1 MSLSSDSI
9 KLTGDA
15 AYPYMEPPL
24 PIITFSNYDATVIT
38 INDSLDGGLIC
49 NSDIQLSGNLTDNSA
64 SNNACIYFNN
74 TMTNISGVLNCSTNG
89 LITSSMCG
97 ANLTNIPSVQFNNDS
112 VNVSGTYV
120 NISGVLNCSTNG
132 LITSSMCGANLTNIP
147 SIEFNNDSVNV
158 SGTYMNVS
166 SAMKLSY
173 SSIDS
178 NGLPVSDVP
187 VLEGD
192 FTWAV
197 SGAVYCYNT
206 TVDNKTLHTLAIV

>member
-112 VNVSGTYV
+112 VNVSGTY
-120 NISGVLNCSTNG
+120 
-132 LITSSMCGANLTNIP
+132 
-147 SIEFNNDSVNV
+147 
-158 SGTYMNVS
+158 MNVS
-166 SAMKLSY
+166 SAMKLTY

-178 NGLPVSDVP
+178 NGLAVSDVP